1 MRRVLLAGA
10 IAVPIVL
17 AIIWVVWFSP
27 WLAVSQVEVSIAP
40 TSEAAGP
47 LPEDEI
53 RLIADIPPGTPL
65 VRVPTGDI
73 EERIAALPQV
83 RSVTVSRAWPDTV
96 AITVLRR
103 DPVALVAAASGY
115 DLVDEDGVVIRSVTA
130 LEDGVPVVRA
140 SGDGVGAAVA
150 VARELPEEIR
160 RRVVEIE
167 ATTRND
173 VTLILQNG
181 AEVMWGSVEE
191 GPFKAEVLLVLLKEV
206 DARFYDVSAPGVP
219 ATSDGPVGPLPSI
232 IE

>member
-65 VRVPTGDI
+65 MRVPTGDI

-115 DLVDEDGVVIRSVTA
+115 DLVDEDGVVIRTTPSVIA
-130 LEDGVPVVRA
+130 GVPVVRA
-140 SGDGVGAAVA
+140 TGAGVAAAVT
-150 VARELPEEIR
+150 VAREVPAWLSERVDEID
-160 RRVVEIE
+160 
-167 ATTRND
+167 ASTRND
-173 VTLILQNG
+173 VTLRLSNG
-181 AEVMWGSVEE
+181 ATVMWGSA
-191 GPFKAEVLLVLLKEV
+191 GDTAFKAEVLQTLLQVK
-206 DARFYDVSAPGVP
+206 AQRYDVSAPGVP
-219 ATSDGPVGPLPSI
+219 ATSDGPVAPSALPSD
-232 IE
+232 